1 MVLDQTIEQRLF
13 RSVGESNAVFL
24 WGYGQRSGNRQRSE
38 PDFGYPE
45 EQLSGLHRTPQASRA
60 FRDCFCINGDLDDVA
75 GEDSASSSDALQLKL
90 FVCGSQHQ
98 ERRRFAN
105 VQSASGAVP
114 KLIRDS
120 ECSSRDE
127 E

>member
-45 EQLSGLHRTPQASRA
+45 EQLSLLHRTPQARRA

-90 FVCGSQHQ
+90 FVCGPQHH

-105 VQSASGAVP
+105 VKAPAGAVLSR
-114 KLIRDS
+114 KRDW
-120 ECSSRDE
+120 D
-127 E
+127 